1 MGFTLNTI
9 LNYGESRDTL
19 VAEIKAELLLRI
31 TNLLE
36 SQFFDRTQGG
46 GLDNLENEMI
56 SEEQL
61 IVLGTQLVTTVADY
75 SAGVP
80 DERKVITSQNW
91 ITIELDTS
99 GNLVIL
105 LYFLLY
111 TDFQSNPEN
120 IDSISKVFSL

>member
-91 ITIELDTS
+91 INIELDTS

-111 TDFQSNPEN
+111 TDLQNNPEN